1 MKIKIAP
8 ICAFTFAIFFLGC
21 AKQGDVGQSSLLNL
35 VTEPPGA
42 NCADGG
48 IKVVSGVDANR
59 NGTLE
64 DNEIQ
69 NVKYVCNG
77 SPGAPDKQIILYF
90 PANGVAYSTSSAAG
104 HIDSV
109 EVIRNFD
116 ISNYPNVDSI
126 AFSSYLQTT
135 DPTVNDT
142 LNLFDLTNNAVIANT
157 TLTANAT
164 NGEWH
169 STSINFLNDLPQGP
183 IQLGIQQKS
192 GQEGTAVGYYLPMI
206 TIYRQ

>member
-1 MKIKIAP
+1 MKIKIIVARSF
-8 ICAFTFAIFFLGC
+8 IASIFLYGC
-21 AKQGDVGQSSLLNL
+21 TKQGDVGQSSLLNL
-35 VTEPPGA
+35 ITEPPGA
-42 NCADGG
+42 NCANGG

-59 NGTLE
+59 NGVLE

-90 PANGVAYSTSSAAG
+90 PANGSAYATSSAAG
-104 HIDSV
+104 HINSV

-135 DPTVNDT
+135 DPNVSDT
-142 LNLFDLTNNAVIANT
+142 LNLFDLTNNAVITNT
-157 TLTANAT
+157 TLTASAT

-169 STSINFLNDLPQGP
+169 STSINFLNNLPQGP

-192 GQEGTAVGYYLPMI
+192 GQEGTVVSYYLPMI